1 MRSDLERRLKV
12 HAFEHQQADQLRD
25 GHGRMRIVELDG
37 RELMQTVVVVA
48 VRSAEVAQN
57 ILKRR
62 AGQDVLLLDAQ
73 TLALPCRVVRI
84 QDAGDVLGLVLLFQR
99 LGVILRV
106 EGVEIQLLFGLALPE
121 AERIDRIRSVADD
134 RHVIRHGDDRLV
146 GKIHLDRELIAPVAP
161 RVTVLRPVV
170 GVLALAAVLKRLLE
184 QAEAV
189 AQAVARQRQ
198 ITGRGAVEEAGGKP
212 SETAVAK
219 CGVLDLFHA
228 ADVHALLEE
237 GLFDLVENAH
247 VQKIAEYQPSDQILG
262 GEVER
267 AAALGLTL
275 LRLRPVLVALHH
287 QHRAEALMQA
297 LGRGL
302 LKRFV
307 VAQLEHGLGL
317 LDDSFNVITHISTPY
332 KTLGYGKRYP

>member
-1 MRSDLERRLKV
+1 M
-12 HAFEHQQADQLRD
+12 
-25 GHGRMRIVELDG
+25 
-37 RELMQTVVVVA
+37 
-48 VRSAEVAQN
+48 
-57 ILKRR
+57 
-62 AGQDVLLLDAQ
+62 
-73 TLALPCRVVRI
+73 
-84 QDAGDVLGLVLLFQR
+84 
-99 LGVILRV
+99 
-106 EGVEIQLLFGLALPE
+106 
-121 AERIDRIRSVADD
+121 
-134 RHVIRHGDDRLV
+134 
-146 GKIHLDRELIAPVAP
+146 AP

-212 SETAVAK
+212 SKTAVAK
-219 CGVLDLFHA
+219 CSVLDLFHA